1 MKKVILFALCAC
13 ISLGASAAKKTG
25 KKKKSK
31 EPVEVVD
38 TVCIDTFSYHF
49 GRANS
54 NGLKG
59 YLAQRM
65 GIDTTFVADFLKG
78 FEQKE
83 LTVADKREKARL
95 AGIEIRQ
102 QVEEQVYPNASKQ
115 VNDSANILN
124 KELFVQGFR
133 DGFSGENATIP
144 MDSTQALVKK
154 QMEYYHKVNME
165 KKYGANRIAGEEFL
179 KANAKKDSVKVTP
192 SGLQYKVLTM
202 GTGEMPK
209 KEDKVKVNY
218 EGHLI
223 DGTEFDSSYKRGKP
237 VTFPVGQVIA
247 GWTEA
252 LCMMPV
258 GSKWMLYVPQELAYK
273 DREQSKIPPFS
284 CLIFTVELLEIEAPD
299 KDSTPKK

>member
-1 MKKVILFALCAC
+1 MKKLILFALCAC
-13 ISLGASAAKKTG
+13 LSLGAGAAKKNT

-38 TVCIDTFSYHF
+38 TVSIDTFSYHF

-54 NGLKG
+54 NGLKMF
-59 YLAQRM
+59 LAQRM
-65 GIDTTFVADFLKG
+65 GVDTTYVIDFLKG

-83 LTVADKREKARL
+83 LTEADKREKARL

-115 VNDSANILN
+115 VNDSTDVLN
-124 KELFVQGFR
+124 KALFVQGFR
-133 DGFSGENATIP
+133 DGFSGMNATIP
-144 MDSTQALVKK
+144 MDSTQTLVKK
-154 QMEYYHKVNME
+154 QMEYYHRVAME

-192 SGLQYKVLTM
+192 SGLQYKILTA
-202 GTGEMPK
+202 GTGELPK

-223 DGTEFDSSYKRGKP
+223 DGTEFDSSYKRNKP
-237 VTFPVGQVIA
+237 VTFPVGEVIS

-258 GSKWMLYVPQELAYK
+258 GSKWMLYIPQELAYK

-284 CLIFTVELLEIEAPD
+284 CLIFTVELLEIE
-299 KDSTPKK
+299 KTPAK

>member
-1 MKKVILFALCAC
+1 MKKLILFALCAC
-13 ISLGASAAKKTG
+13 ISLGAGAAKKTN
-25 KKKKSK
+25 KKKSK
-31 EPVEVVD
+31 EVVEVVD
-38 TVCIDTFSYHF
+38 TVSIDTFSYHF

-65 GIDTTFVADFLKG
+65 GIDTTYVADFLKG

-83 LTVADKREKARL
+83 FTEADKREKARL

-102 QVEEQVYPNASKQ
+102 QVEEQVYPGASKK
-115 VNDSANILN
+115 VNDSVDVMN
-124 KELFVQGFR
+124 KALFVQGFR
-133 DGFSGENATIP
+133 DGFSGENATIS

-154 QMEYYHKVNME
+154 QMEYYHRVNME

-192 SGLQYKVLTM
+192 SGLQYKILTV
-202 GTGEMPK
+202 GTGELPT

-223 DGTEFDSSYKRGKP
+223 DGTEFDSSYKRNKP

-273 DREQSKIPPFS
+273 DREQAKIPPFS
-284 CLIFTVELLEIEAPD
+284 CLIFTVELLEIE
-299 KDSTPKK
+299 KEK

>member
-1 MKKVILFALCAC
+1 MKKLILFALCASL
-13 ISLGASAAKKTG
+13 SLGMSAAKKTT
-25 KKKKSK
+25 KKKNSK
-31 EPVEVVD
+31 QPVEVVD
-38 TVCIDTFSYHF
+38 TVSVDVFSYHF

-54 NGLKG
+54 NGLKS

-65 GIDTTFVADFLKG
+65 GIDTTFVVDFLKG
-78 FEQKE
+78 FEQAE
-83 LTVADKREKARL
+83 LTEADKREKARL

-102 QVEEQVYPNASKQ
+102 QVEEQVYPGASKQ
-115 VNDSANILN
+115 VNDSTDILN
-124 KELFVQGFR
+124 KALFVQGFR
-133 DGFSGENATIP
+133 EGFTGENATIS
-144 MDSTQALVKK
+144 MDSTQKIVKK

-202 GTGEMPK
+202 GTGELPK

-223 DGTEFDSSYKRGKP
+223 DGTEFDSSYKRNKP

-273 DREQSKIPPFS
+273 DREQAKIPPFS
-284 CLIFTVELLEIEAPD
+284 CLIFTVELLGIDNEG
-299 KDSTPKK
+299 PKN

>member
-1 MKKVILFALCAC
+1 MKKLILLALCAC
-13 ISLGASAAKKTG
+13 ISLGAGAAKKNV
-25 KKKKSK
+25 KKKKKAK

-38 TVCIDTFSYHF
+38 TVSVDVFSYHF

-65 GIDTTFVADFLKG
+65 GIDTTYVVDFLKG
-78 FEQKE
+78 FEQQT
-83 LTVADKREKARL
+83 LTEADKREKARL

-102 QVEEQVYPNASKQ
+102 QVENQVYPGASKQ
-115 VNDSANILN
+115 ANDSTDILN
-124 KELFVQGFR
+124 KTLFIQGFR
-133 DGFSGENATIP
+133 DGFTGENATVT
-144 MDSTQALVKK
+144 MDSTQTLVKK
-154 QMEYYHKVNME
+154 QLEYYHKVSME
-165 KKYGANRIAGEEFL
+165 KKYGANRIEGEEFL

-192 SGLQYKVLTM
+192 SGLQYKILTA
-202 GTGEMPK
+202 GTGAIPT

-223 DGTEFDSSYKRGKP
+223 NGTEFDSSYKRNKP
-237 VTFPVGQVIA
+237 VTFPVGQVIP

-258 GSKWMLYVPQELAYK
+258 GSKWMIYVPQELAYK
-273 DREQSKIPPFS
+273 DREQAKIPPFS
-284 CLIFTVELLEIEAPD
+284 CLIFTVELLEIEKEAA
-299 KDSTPKK
+299 K

>member
-1 MKKVILFALCAC
+1 MKKLILFALCAC
-13 ISLGASAAKKTG
+13 ISLGAGAAKKKTG

-38 TVCIDTFSYHF
+38 TVCVDTFSYHF

-54 NGLKG
+54 NGLKSF
-59 YLAQRM
+59 LVQRM
-65 GIDTTFVADFLKG
+65 GVDTAYVADFLKG
-78 FEQKE
+78 FEQTT
-83 LTVADKREKARL
+83 LTEADKREKARL

-102 QVEEQVYPNASKQ
+102 QVEEQVYPGASKQ
-115 VNDSANILN
+115 VNDSTDILN
-124 KELFVQGFR
+124 KSLFVQGFR
-133 DGFSGENATIP
+133 DGFSGENATIS

-192 SGLQYKVLTM
+192 SGLQYKILTV
-202 GTGEMPK
+202 GTGELPK

-223 DGTEFDSSYKRGKP
+223 DGTEFDSSYKRKKP
-237 VTFPVGQVIA
+237 VTFPVGQVIP

-258 GSKWMLYVPQELAYK
+258 GSKWEIYVPQNLAYG
-273 DREQSKIPPFS
+273 DREQAKIPPFS
-284 CLIFTVELLEIEAPD
+284 CLIFTVELLGIE
-299 KDSTPKK
+299 

>member
-1 MKKVILFALCAC
+1 MKKLILFALCAC
-13 ISLGASAAKKTG
+13 ISLGMSAAKKNT
-25 KKKKSK
+25 KKSK
-31 EPVEVVD
+31 SKQPVEVVD
-38 TVCIDTFSYHF
+38 TVSVDTFSYFF

-65 GIDTTFVADFLKG
+65 GIDTTYVADFLKG
-78 FEQKE
+78 FEQMA
-83 LTVADKREKARL
+83 LTEADKKEKARL

-102 QVEEQVYPNASKQ
+102 QVEQQVYPGASKQ
-115 VNDSANILN
+115 VNDSTDILN
-124 KELFVQGFR
+124 KTLFLKGFR
-133 DGFSGENATIP
+133 DGFSGENAIVS
-144 MDSTQALVKK
+144 MDSTQKLVKK

-192 SGLQYKVLTM
+192 SGLQYKILTQ
-202 GTGEMPK
+202 GTGEIPT
-209 KEDKVKVNY
+209 KEAKVKVNY

-223 DGTEFDSSYKRGKP
+223 DGTEFDSSYKRNKP
-237 VTFPVGQVIA
+237 VTFPVAQVIA

-273 DREQSKIPPFS
+273 DKEQSKIPPFS
-284 CLIFTVELLEIEAPD
+284 CLIFTVELLEIAKEAT
-299 KDSTPKK
+299 KN

>member
-1 MKKVILFALCAC
+1 MKKIFLLSLCA
-13 ISLGASAAKKTG
+13 LLTMGASAAKKS
-25 KKKKSK
+25 KKKNKKK

-38 TVCIDTFSYHF
+38 TVSVDTFSYHF

-54 NGLKG
+54 NGLMM
-59 YLAQRM
+59 YLTQRM
-65 GIDTTFVADFLKG
+65 GVDTTFIADFLKG
-78 FEQKE
+78 FEQKN
-83 LTVADKREKARL
+83 LTVADRREKARL

-102 QVEEQVYPNASKQ
+102 QVEEQVYPGAAKQ
-115 VNDSANILN
+115 VNDSVDILN
-124 KELFVQGFR
+124 KELFLQGFR
-133 DGFSGENATIP
+133 DGFTSKKDIVP
-144 MDSTQALVKK
+144 MDSTQKIVKK

-192 SGLQYKVLTM
+192 SGLQYKVLTA
-202 GTGEMPK
+202 GTGEIPT
-209 KEDKVKVNY
+209 KEAKVKVNY
-218 EGHLI
+218 KGTLI
-223 DGTEFDSSYKRGKP
+223 DGTEFDSSYKRNKP
-237 VTFPVGQVIA
+237 VTFPVAQVIP

-284 CLIFTVELLEIEAPD
+284 CLIFTVELLEIE
-299 KDSTPKK
+299 K

>member
-1 MKKVILFALCAC
+1 MKKLILFALCAC
-13 ISLGASAAKKTG
+13 ISLGAGAAGNKKAG

-38 TVCIDTFSYHF
+38 TVSIDTFSYHF

-54 NGLKG
+54 NGLKNF
-59 YLAQRM
+59 LAQRM
-65 GIDTTFVADFLKG
+65 GVDTTFVADFLKG
-78 FEQKE
+78 FEQAT
-83 LTVADKREKARL
+83 LTEADKREKARL

-102 QVEEQVYPNASKQ
+102 QVEEQVYPGASKR
-115 VNDSANILN
+115 VNDSVDVLN
-124 KELFVQGFR
+124 KALFVKGFR

-144 MDSTQALVKK
+144 MDSTQALVQK
-154 QMEYYHKVNME
+154 QMDYYHKAAME
-165 KKYGANRIAGEEFL
+165 KKFGANRTAGEEFL
-179 KANAKKDSVKVTP
+179 KENAKKDSVKVTP
-192 SGLQYKVLTM
+192 SGLQYKILTV
-202 GTGEMPK
+202 GTGDIPT

-223 DGTEFDSSYKRGKP
+223 DGTEFDSSYKRNKP

-273 DREQSKIPPFS
+273 DREQAKIPPFS
-284 CLIFTVELLEIEAPD
+284 CLIFTVELLEIE
-299 KDSTPKK
+299 KDTPQK

>member
-1 MKKVILFALCAC
+1 
-13 ISLGASAAKKTG
+13 
-25 KKKKSK
+25 
-31 EPVEVVD
+31 
-38 TVCIDTFSYHF
+38 
-49 GRANS
+49 
-54 NGLKG
+54 
-59 YLAQRM
+59 
-65 GIDTTFVADFLKG
+65 VA
-78 FEQKE
+78 
-83 LTVADKREKARL
+83 
-95 AGIEIRQ
+95 
-102 QVEEQVYPNASKQ
+102 
-115 VNDSANILN
+115 
-124 KELFVQGFR
+124 
-133 DGFSGENATIP
+133 
-144 MDSTQALVKK
+144 
-154 QMEYYHKVNME
+154 ME

-192 SGLQYKVLTM
+192 SGLQYKILTA

-258 GSKWMLYVPQELAYK
+258 GSKWEIYVPQNLAYG

-284 CLIFTVELLEIEAPD
+284 CLIFTVELLEIE
-299 KDSTPKK
+299 KDSAK